1 MGAEVEWSA
10 VTGSH
15 PPAATGRLPCM
26 GFSGFACS
34 GPAIG
39 EKLWGVESRLGV
51 RSSHLVFFST
61 STAHPCKIGHIH
73 WLNFG
78 LVWLL

>member
-1 MGAEVEWSA
+1 VGAEVEWSA

-26 GFSGFACS
+26 GFSGFACP

-39 EKLWGVESRLGV
+39 EKLWGVES
-51 RSSHLVFFST
+51 ST
-61 STAHPCKIGHIH
+61 SRRQKQSPC
-73 WLNFG
+73 
-78 LVWLL
+78 VLLDFHRPSLQNRSCSVKF